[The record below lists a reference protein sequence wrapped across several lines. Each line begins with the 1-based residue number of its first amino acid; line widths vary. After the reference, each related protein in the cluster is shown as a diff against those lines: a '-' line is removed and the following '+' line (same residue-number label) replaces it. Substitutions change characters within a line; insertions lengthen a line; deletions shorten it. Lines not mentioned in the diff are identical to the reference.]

1 MREGGVGVRREE
13 QTASL
18 KGKYWNLARGGKVS
32 LKVVH
37 KLDGH
42 RFSNCLSKCGTGEN
56 EDRGRWLYNVYWSV
70 KISVAWSTASDSN
83 MQNEDTH

>member
-1 MREGGVGVRREE
+1 MREGGVGVGGEE

-18 KGKYWNLARGGKVS
+18 REKYWTLARGGKVS

-42 RFSNCLSKCGTGEN
+42 RLGNCLRKCGTREN
-56 EDRGRWLYNVYWSV
+56 EDRGRWLYNV
-70 KISVAWSTASDSN
+70 
-83 MQNEDTH
+83 